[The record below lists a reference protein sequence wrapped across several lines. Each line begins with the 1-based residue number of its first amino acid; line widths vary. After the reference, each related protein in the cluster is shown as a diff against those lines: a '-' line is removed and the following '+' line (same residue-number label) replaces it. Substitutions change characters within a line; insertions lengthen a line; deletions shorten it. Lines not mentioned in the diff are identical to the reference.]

1 MATFLGVWRFSFDAE
16 FMMKR
21 RPGTIVQI
29 CWQLVCPFLLG
40 VICVSSLVT
49 YKPLKMGDYTY
60 PPWAQVFAI
69 AATLVPIG
77 IIFLGIVLNFHESGY
92 NCQKALRPSR
102 DWGPKNPDLMIKYRQ
117 FLIGNGITPPGTDVE
132 VAAAQELARQN
143 EALVVK
149 PDDAVVAKPDDAPAP
164 GVA

>member
-1 MATFLGVWRFSFDAE
+1 MVVDRFTLLTLLLSLSLRFRLTF
-16 FMMKR
+16 
-21 RPGTIVQI
+21 
-29 CWQLVCPFLLG
+29 
-40 VICVSSLVT
+40 
-49 YKPLKMGDYTY
+49 
-60 PPWAQVFAI
+60 
-69 AATLVPIG
+69 
-77 IIFLGIVLNFHESGY
+77 VLNPSSTRQLQ

>member
-1 MATFLGVWRFSFDAE
+1 
-16 FMMKR
+16 
-21 RPGTIVQI
+21 
-29 CWQLVCPFLLG
+29 
-40 VICVSSLVT
+40 
-49 YKPLKMGDYTY
+49 
-60 PPWAQVFAI
+60 
-69 AATLVPIG
+69 
-77 IIFLGIVLNFHESGY
+77 
-92 NCQKALRPSR
+92 
-102 DWGPKNPDLMIKYRQ
+102 MIKYRQ